1 MRKKGTG
8 KRAANK
14 ILNPLRLMGKLT
26 FVFLISGIMM
36 ASANE
41 RGPQTMLMLEMKN
54 VTVAEVIQKIESMTD
69 YIFIYSEEN
78 VDLNRKVDLI
88 SLDDDIE
95 SVLKKVFDGTANKYT
110 INDRQIILFRKD
122 NRPIN
127 KQTNQQKRPE
137 RIVTGT
143 VLDDQNLPLPGV
155 NIILKGTGYGV
166 VTDTEGKYS
175 IRVREGMNEFLRFS
189 FIGMRVHEV
198 AVGDQNEINVV
209 MQPEEQIINDV
220 VVVGAYGKKQ
230 SQIDMTGSAFQLN
243 AKDLEALPS
252 GRVDLLLDGIV
263 PGVRIEPN
271 TDAPSSTR
279 TRYNMRVRG
288 EASLSA
294 SNEPLWIVDG
304 TPIFTGDRTNMITG
318 VEVSVSPLSY
328 INPED
333 IESITVLKDASETS
347 IYGADGANGVILITT
362 RQGTKGATR
371 INISGRYGV
380 SMINESTRFKVLNA
394 EEYLTLAKEAYVNAG
409 KDLAYFP
416 FQDNDLNQYSTT
428 NTDWYDVFYGLGQ
441 TYQGN
446 LTLSGGNDKSTY
458 YISGGYYREEQTV
471 IGNSQDRF
479 SLRVNDDLNLGK
491 KLTAGF
497 RVSASYNVNNIFN
510 PGTDYYEF
518 LPIYSVYNN
527 DGSFRLYNQYIDG
540 MDAEGNPYWK
550 TAKFFNSVAEREEN
564 DHIQKTFASNSN
576 ISLKYSVNDD
586 LSVTSQIGVDYQ
598 SYFEEQYSART
609 NWSGMSLSDGEPIGY
624 SSRRHSN
631 FLYWTNIER
640 INYDRTI
647 GKHHMDAMLG
657 FEMRSQ
663 KRNSV
668 SASGEGFVNDHIKE
682 IAYAEDQDGSSSS
695 DLDRAMSFFAR
706 GGYSYDM
713 RYYLNLIYRRDGN
726 SLFGE
731 DVRWANFWSLAGSWN
746 IHKEDFFDVPFIDIL
761 KIKGSYG
768 TNGNSRLGNRQ
779 AEGVYSYSESYN
791 YVNNSGVA
799 LTMSPNPG
807 LSWET
812 TYMTNLGL
820 RVKFLRRIEIDAEWY
835 NNKTVDLISNVD
847 VSWTTGN
854 TTIYRNVGSIRNR
867 GYEITVNSV
876 NVLTPEIRWST
887 RLNASHN
894 SNKLLELYNG
904 IEKAMGTKIWREG
917 YGLDT
922 YYLVRW
928 AGVDPR
934 DGSPMW
940 YDAEGNITKNYS
952 YDYRVPYKSSSPD
965 LDGAL
970 INTLEYKNF
979 EFQVILNYVIGGYG
993 FSSFG
998 RGTSSDGLNIMS
1010 ENQSVNQL
1018 DRWQEP
1024 GDLALSPKPIWGV
1037 STSSTMNSTRY
1048 LYEKTH
1054 LRLQN
1059 ISLSY
1064 NLPKYLLEKVN
1075 LNGCRISFIA
1085 DNLGLWT
1092 PYDHSDRNSYRQSMS
1107 GYPME
1112 TMYSL
1117 NVNFS
1122 F

>member
-1 MRKKGTG
+1 MRKRRTG
-8 KRAANK
+8 KSIERV
-14 ILNPLRLMGKLT
+14 LEPLRPLAMLA
-26 FVFLISGIMM
+26 FVFFISGFMM
-36 ASANE
+36 AYPHDEGDRTKLNME
-41 RGPQTMLMLEMKN
+41 LKN
-54 VTVAEVIQKIESMTD
+54 VSVADVIKEIESMTE
-69 YIFIYSEEN
+69 YIFIYSEKN
-78 VDLNRKVDLI
+78 VDLERKVDVIAFGEEL
-88 SLDDDIE
+88 E
-95 SVLKKVFDGTANKYT
+95 SVLKKVFEDTQNGFK
-110 INDRQIILFRKD
+110 INGRQIVIFRKAQD
-122 NRPIN
+122 Q
-127 KQTNQQKRPE
+127 KNQQNNKNPQSE
-137 RIVTGT
+137 RIITGK
-143 VLDDQNLPLPGV
+143 VLDEKNIPLPGV
-155 NIILKGTGYGV
+155 NIILKGTNYGV
-166 VTDTEGKYS
+166 VTDSEGNYS
-175 IRVREGMNEFLRFS
+175 IRVRNGMVEVLRFS
-189 FIGMRVHEV
+189 FIGMRDQEV
-198 AVGDQNEINVV
+198 AVNDQNEINVV
-209 MQPEEQIINDV
+209 MQPDEIFIDDV

-230 SQIDMTGSAFQLN
+230 NQIDMTGSAFQLN
-243 AKDLEALPS
+243 AKDIETLPS

-263 PGVRIEPN
+263 PGVRIDPN

-279 TRYNMRVRG
+279 TRYNTRVRG

-318 VEVSVSPLSY
+318 MEVSVSPLSY

-347 IYGADGANGVILITT
+347 IYGANGANGVILITT
-362 RQGTKGATR
+362 RQGKKGDTR
-371 INISGRYGV
+371 INFSGRYGIARV
-380 SMINESTRFKVLNA
+380 NESTRFKVLNA
-394 EEYLTLAKEAYVNAG
+394 EEYLMLAKEAYVNAG

-428 NTDWYDVFYGLGQ
+428 STDWYDVFYGLGH

-446 LTLSGGNDKSTY
+446 LTLSGGNDNSTY
-458 YISGGYYREEQTV
+458 FISGGYFREEQTV
-471 IGNSQDRF
+471 LGNSQDRF
-479 SLRVNDDLNLGK
+479 SLRINDDLELGK
-491 KLTAGF
+491 KLTASF
-497 RVSASYNVNNIFN
+497 RISASYNINEIFN
-510 PGTDYYEF
+510 PGSDYYEF
-518 LPIYSVYNN
+518 LPIYSVYND
-527 DGSFRLYNQYIDG
+527 DGSFRLYNKYIDG
-540 MDAEGNPYWK
+540 MDVNGNPYWK
-550 TAKFFNSVAEREEN
+550 TSKFYNSVAEREEN
-564 DHIQKTFASNSN
+564 DHTQRTFASNSN
-576 ISLKYSVNDD
+576 ISLQYNFNSS
-586 LSVTSQIGVDYQ
+586 LSITSQIGVDYQ
-598 SYFEEQYSART
+598 SYYEDRYRART
-609 NWSGMSLSDGEPIGY
+609 NWSGMSLTDGEPIGY
-624 SSRRHSN
+624 SSRGHSN

-640 INYDRTI
+640 INYEKSI
-647 GKHHMDAMLG
+647 GKHHLDGMFG
-657 FEMRSQ
+657 FEMKSQ

-682 IAYAEDQDGSSSS
+682 IAYSEDQDGSSSS
-695 DLDRAMSFFAR
+695 DLDRSMSFFAR
-706 GGYSYDM
+706 GGYSYDT

-746 IHKEDFFDVPFIDIL
+746 IHKEDFFDVPYIDIL

-779 AEGVYSYSESYN
+779 SEGVYSYSESYN
-791 YVNNSGVA
+791 YNNNSGVA
-799 LTMSPNPG
+799 MTLSPNPS

-820 RVKFLRRIEIDAEWY
+820 RIKFFRRFEIDAEWY

-847 VSWTTGN
+847 VSWTTGS
-854 TTIYRNVGSIRNR
+854 TKIYRNVGSIRNR
-867 GYEITVNSV
+867 GYEITMYSN
-876 NVLTPEIRWST
+876 NVVTPVFRWTS
-887 RLNASHN
+887 RLNFSHN
-894 SNKLLELYNG
+894 DNKLLELYNG
-904 IEKAMGTKIWREG
+904 IEKVMGTKIWREG

-940 YDAEGNITKNYS
+940 YDAEGNISKTYS

-965 LDGAL
+965 LDGAF
-970 INTLEYKNF
+970 INTVEYKNF
-979 EFQVILNYVIGGYG
+979 EFQVIFSYVIGGYG

-1018 DRWQEP
+1018 DRWQKP

-1037 STSSTMNSTRY
+1037 STNSTMNSTRF

-1054 LRLQN
+1054 IKLQN

-1064 NLPKYLLEKVN
+1064 NLPKFFLEKIN
-1075 LNGCRISFIA
+1075 LNRCRISFIA

-1092 PYDHSDRNSYRQSMS
+1092 PYDKSNRNSYKQSMS

-1112 TMYSL
+1112 SL
-1117 NVNFS
+1117 YTLSLDLS